1 MEVRG
6 RNLVTGLPKII
17 EVTSEEVEEA
27 LREATTQIVEAIHGV
42 LENTP
47 PELSADIAVRG
58 IVLTG
63 GGCLL
68 DGLEELIES
77 KTGINTMTAEDPMT
91 AVDIGSGRYLEFM
104 YEMNQEK

>member
-1 MEVRG
+1 MDVRG

-47 PELSADIAVRG
+47 PELCSRYCGKRNCPYRWWLSVRR
-58 IVLTG
+58 IRRI
-63 GGCLL
+63 
-68 DGLEELIES
+68 D
-77 KTGINTMTAEDPMT
+77 
-91 AVDIGSGRYLEFM
+91 
-104 YEMNQEK
+104 

>member
-1 MEVRG
+1 MDVRG

-63 GGCLL
+63 GGYRRR
-68 DGLEELIES
+68 
-77 KTGINTMTAEDPMT
+77 
-91 AVDIGSGRYLEFM
+91 V
-104 YEMNQEK
+104 Q